1 MAGWPAKLPKHM
13 GTFRLV
19 WGAKWGG
26 ENELEMAEQSFAVE
40 PRFLASGDTALVV
53 EFGDR
58 MDRHISALVL
68 NLRRRVQEAGIA
80 GVSEA
85 VPTFRSLMVH
95 YDPLVVRTHELEA
108 RLLPLTKGL
117 EAEALV
123 GQRWLFPT
131 CYEGED
137 YAPDLADV
145 AAATALS
152 PAEVV
157 AMHAS
162 VEHLVYMIGF
172 LPGQAY
178 MGDLPPALDL
188 PRRTSPRIKV
198 AAGSVA
204 IAIGQTTVYTY
215 DSPGGWHI
223 IGRTAVP
230 LFEPTRDRPALLSP
244 GDTVRFVAV
253 SRAVYGDMQ
262 AASAEG
268 AFDIDTLRAA
278 DE

>member
-1 MAGWPAKLPKHM
+1 MAKQGL
-13 GTFRLV
+13 
-19 WGAKWGG
+19 
-26 ENELEMAEQSFAVE
+26 AEAA
-40 PRFLASGDTALVV
+40 RFLPSGDTALVV

-58 MDRHISALVL
+58 MDRHLSALVL

-95 YDPLVVRTHELEA
+95 YDPLIVCARDLQA
-108 RLLPLTKGL
+108 RLVPLIDGL

-123 GQRWLFPT
+123 GQRWHFPT

-137 YAPDLADV
+137 LAPDLADV
-145 AAATALS
+145 ATAAGLS

-157 AMHAS
+157 TMHAS

-178 MGDLPPALDL
+178 MGDLPDALAL

-204 IAIGQTTVYTY
+204 IAIGQSTVYSF

-223 IGRTAVP
+223 IGRSAVP
-230 LFEPTRDRPALLSP
+230 LFDTRREQAALLSP
-244 GDTVRFVAV
+244 GDTVQFVPV
-253 SRAVYGDMQ
+253 SREVFEDMQ
-262 AASAEG
+262 AARAEG
-268 AFDIDTLRAA
+268 SFDVDTLRVL
-278 DE
+278 E

>member
-1 MAGWPAKLPKHM
+1 M
-13 GTFRLV
+13 R
-19 WGAKWGG
+19 
-26 ENELEMAEQSFAVE
+26 EQGLAPV
-40 PRFLASGDTALVV
+40 PRFLPSGDTALVV

-58 MDRHISALVL
+58 LDRHLSALVL
-68 NLRRRVQEAGIA
+68 NLRHRVQEAGIA

-95 YDPLVVRTHELEA
+95 YDPLVVRARELEA
-108 RLLPLTKGL
+108 QLMPLIDGL

-137 YAPDLADV
+137 YAPDIGDV
-145 AAATALS
+145 AAAAGLS
-152 PAEVV
+152 TAEVI
-157 AMHAS
+157 AQHSA

-178 MGDLPPALDL
+178 MGDLPEALNL

-198 AAGSVA
+198 PAGSVA
-204 IAIGQTTVYTY
+204 IAIGQTTVYTNE
-215 DSPGGWHI
+215 SPGGWHI
-223 IGRTAVP
+223 IGRSAVP
-230 LFEPTRDRPALLSP
+230 LFDAGRDRPALLSP

-253 SRAVYGDMQ
+253 SRAVYDDMQ
-262 AASAEG
+262 AASTEG
-268 AFDIDTLRAA
+268 VFDINTLRADA
-278 DE
+278 

>member
-1 MAGWPAKLPKHM
+1 
-13 GTFRLV
+13 
-19 WGAKWGG
+19 
-26 ENELEMAEQSFAVE
+26 MAEQSFAVG

-58 MDRHISALVL
+58 LDRHISAMVL
-68 NLRRRVQEAGIA
+68 NLSRRVQAAGLA

-95 YDPLVVRTHELEA
+95 YDPLIVRARELET
-108 RLLPLTKGL
+108 RLMPLIDGL

-145 AAATALS
+145 AAASGLDS
-152 PAEVV
+152 AEVV

-162 VEHLVYMIGF
+162 VEHLVYVIGF

-178 MGDLPPALDL
+178 MGDLPQALNL

-253 SRAVYGDMQ
+253 SRDVFDDMQ

-268 AFDIDTLRAA
+268 VFDIDTLKA
-278 DE
+278 DV

>member
-1 MAGWPAKLPKHM
+1 M
-13 GTFRLV
+13 GAMESDGASTDAEKELV
-19 WGAKWGG
+19 MSKSG
-26 ENELEMAEQSFAVE
+26 LAVA
-40 PRFLASGDTALVV
+40 PRFLPSGDTALVV

-58 MDRHISALVL
+58 LDRHISALVL
-68 NLRRRVQEAGIA
+68 NLRRRVQEANIA
-80 GVSEA
+80 GISEA

-95 YDPLVVRTHELEA
+95 YDPLVVRARELEA
-108 RLLPLTKGL
+108 RLMPLIDGL

-131 CYEGED
+131 CYEGDD

-145 AAATALS
+145 ASAAGLS
-152 PAEVV
+152 TAEVV

-162 VEHLVYMIGF
+162 VEHLVYVIGF

-178 MGDLPPALDL
+178 MGDLPSALNL

-198 AAGSVA
+198 TAGSVA
-204 IAIGQTTVYTY
+204 IAIGQTTIYTF

-223 IGRTAVP
+223 IGRSAVP
-230 LFEPTRDRPALLSP
+230 LFVPDRDQPALLSP

-253 SRAVYGDMQ
+253 GRAVYDDMI

-268 AFDIDTLRAA
+268 AFDIDTLRAP
-278 DE
+278 E

>member
-1 MAGWPAKLPKHM
+1 
-13 GTFRLV
+13 
-19 WGAKWGG
+19 
-26 ENELEMAEQSFAVE
+26 MAEQGFADE

-58 MDRHISALVL
+58 MDRHVSALVL

-95 YDPLVVRTHELEA
+95 YDPLVVHARELET
-108 RLLPLTKGL
+108 LLMPLTRGL

-123 GQRWLFPT
+123 GQRWVFPT

-145 AAATALS
+145 AAAARLS

-157 AMHAS
+157 SMHAS
-162 VEHLVYMIGF
+162 VEHLVYVIGF

-178 MGDLPPALDL
+178 MGDLPEALRL

-198 AAGSVA
+198 EAGSVA

-230 LFEPTRDRPALLSP
+230 LFEPAREKPALLSP

-253 SRAVYGDMQ
+253 DRAVYDDML

-268 AFDIDTLRAA
+268 AFDIDTLRA

>member
-1 MAGWPAKLPKHM
+1 M
-13 GTFRLV
+13 GTFDARMRRESGL
-19 WGAKWGG
+19 A
-26 ENELEMAEQSFAVE
+26 MAEQGFAVE

-58 MDRHISALVL
+58 LDRHVSAMVL
-68 NLRRRVQEAGIA
+68 NLSRRVQAAGLA

-95 YDPLVVRTHELEA
+95 YDPLVVRARELEA
-108 RLLPLTKGL
+108 RLMPLLDGL

-145 AAATALS
+145 ATASGLD

-157 AMHAS
+157 AAHAS
-162 VEHLVYMIGF
+162 VEHLVYVIGF

-178 MGDLPPALDL
+178 MGDLPPSLNL
-188 PRRTSPRIKV
+188 PRRTNPRIKV

-215 DSPGGWHI
+215 DSPGGWHV

-230 LFEPTRDRPALLSP
+230 LFEPTRDKPALLSP

-253 SRAVYGDMQ
+253 SREVFDDMQ
-262 AASAEG
+262 AASTEG
-268 AFDIDTLRAA
+268 VFDIDTLRTG
-278 DE
+278 E

>member
-1 MAGWPAKLPKHM
+1 MRAQGL
-13 GTFRLV
+13 
-19 WGAKWGG
+19 
-26 ENELEMAEQSFAVE
+26 AVE

-58 MDRHISALVL
+58 MDSHISALVL
-68 NLRRRVQEAGIA
+68 NLSRRVQEAGIA
-80 GVSEA
+80 GIIEA

-95 YDPLVVRTHELEA
+95 YDPLMVRAHELQT
-108 RLLPLTKGL
+108 RLIRLIEGL
-117 EAEALV
+117 KAEAMV

-131 CYEGED
+131 CYEGDD

-145 AAATALS
+145 AAAVGLN

-157 AMHAS
+157 AEHAS

-178 MGDLPPALDL
+178 MGDLPERLTL
-188 PRRTSPRIKV
+188 SRRTSPRIKV

-204 IAIGQTTVYTY
+204 IAIGQTTVYPY

-230 LFEPTRDRPALLSP
+230 LFESDRDRPALLSP

-253 SRAVYGDMQ
+253 SRGVYDDMQ

-268 AFDIDTLRAA
+268 AFDIDTLRADA
-278 DE
+278 

>member
-1 MAGWPAKLPKHM
+1 M
-13 GTFRLV
+13 GTPRATWV
-19 WGAKWGG
+19 WVGR
-26 ENELEMAEQSFAVE
+26 ENELAMAEQGFAVE

-80 GVSEA
+80 GVGEA

-95 YDPLVVRTHELEA
+95 YDPLVIHARELET
-108 RLLPLTKGL
+108 RLMPLIKGL

-131 CYEGED
+131 CYESED

-145 AAATALS
+145 AEAVGIS
-152 PAEVV
+152 SAEVV

-178 MGDLPPALDL
+178 MGDLPDVLKL

-198 AAGSVA
+198 AAGSVS

-244 GDTVRFVAV
+244 GDTVRFVPV
-253 SRAVYGDMQ
+253 SRNTYDDMQ

-268 AFDIDTLRAA
+268 AFDIDTLRA

>member
-1 MAGWPAKLPKHM
+1 MSKPVSKQGL
-13 GTFRLV
+13 
-19 WGAKWGG
+19 
-26 ENELEMAEQSFAVE
+26 AVA
-40 PRFLASGDTALVV
+40 PRFLPSGDTALVV

-68 NLRRRVQEAGIA
+68 NLRQRVQEAGIA

-95 YDPLVVRTHELEA
+95 YDPLVVRARELEA
-108 RLLPLTKGL
+108 RLAPLIDGL

-145 AAATALS
+145 AAAAGLG
-152 PAEVV
+152 AADVV

-162 VEHLVYMIGF
+162 VEHLVYVIGF

-178 MGDLPPALDL
+178 MGDLPAALNL

-198 AAGSVA
+198 SAGSVA
-204 IAIGQTTVYTY
+204 IAIGQTTVYPF

-230 LFEPTRDRPALLSP
+230 QFDTRREQAALLSP

-253 SRAVYGDMQ
+253 SREVYEDMQ

-268 AFDIDTLRAA
+268 VFDIDTLRVN
-278 DE
+278 E